1 MWMPN
6 VKQTASSFVRN
17 GTLQVRKRAAET
29 TTKMKSKLKMKTQVT
44 HYAMFVLTQSEN
56 DIDNG
61 RESSRWPIPLKQTE
75 AIRLV
80 MERGSAA
87 RRTLVSEVTLQSERA
102 PGRELPPP
110 CAGRPDLA
118 GT

>member
-17 GTLQVRKRAAET
+17 RTLQVRKRAAET

-44 HYAMFVLTQSEN
+44 HYATFVLTQSGN

-61 RESSRWPIPLKQTE
+61 RESSRWPIPLKQTGHPLGYGTWFFGE
-75 AIRLV
+75 ADPGL
-80 MERGSAA
+80 RG
-87 RRTLVSEVTLQSERA
+87 
-102 PGRELPPP
+102 
-110 CAGRPDLA
+110 DLA
-118 GT
+118 I

>member
-44 HYAMFVLTQSEN
+44 HYATFVLTQSEKRHRQWQGVIAVAHPVEA
-56 DIDNG
+56 DRG
-61 RESSRWPIPLKQTE
+61 HPLGYGTWFCGE
-75 AIRLV
+75 ADPGL
-80 MERGSAA
+80 RG
-87 RRTLVSEVTLQSERA
+87 
-102 PGRELPPP
+102 
-110 CAGRPDLA
+110 DLA
-118 GT
+118 I